1 MAIRV
6 QEETLCRNKT
16 NAVVPRPTQS
26 LTETNELTSLATA
39 ADMPPRCVGLSWP
52 VHEKEKF

>member
-39 ADMPPRCVGLSWP
+39 AAMPPRCVGMSLP
-52 VHEKEKF
+52 VYEKEKF